1 MTSAKKGWSYSAGEW
16 GRNRVRAYED
26 PKSGLLLV
34 EFYERPRNYSKPLR
48 RRISLGHRDRLKAKQ
63 QADKIAVAIGHA
75 RSVLVSTAALAELF
89 DIYVREVTPT
99 KSERSRKHDRQC
111 ADMFLRFFGRQPDA
125 VALNL
130 RDWDRF
136 IQERRSGRIRP
147 AGRHTSTG
155 VRNRT
160 IARDLKWLLAV
171 LNWATRAGDGQGGV
185 LLERNPLKGLP
196 LPKEASPRRPVIT
209 HERYETMREVASI
222 MDWRFRVALV
232 LAHESGHRIGAI
244 RHLKWSDIDLEAG
257 RVRWRGEMDKNRFE
271 HVTPLTEP
279 MCSALEEARRRNPA
293 IGDAWVLP
301 APKYPSKPI
310 SRHLVRDWWYQA
322 EERASLEH
330 VPGLGWHGLRRKFAT
345 ELKDV
350 PLKDLCTLGGWK
362 SPATILTCYQQA
374 DEDTM
379 RRALESRRPVGRTA
393 EA

>member
-1 MTSAKKGWSYSAGEW
+1 MTSAKKRWSYSAGEW

-26 PKSGLLLV
+26 PKSGLLFV
-34 EFYERPRNYSKPLR
+34 EFYERPRDYSKPRR
-48 RRISLGHRDRLKAKQ
+48 RRISLRHRDRLKAKQ
-63 QADKIAVAIGHA
+63 QADEIAAAIGQSGRTLGSA
-75 RSVLVSTAALAELF
+75 VALAELF
-89 DIYVREVTPT
+89 DIYGREVTPT
-99 KSERSRKHDRQC
+99 KSRRSRKHDRQC
-111 ADMFLRFFGRQPDA
+111 ADMFLRFFGRQRA
-125 VALNL
+125 AAGLNL

-147 AGRHTSTG
+147 AGRQTSTG

-171 LNWATRAGDGQGGV
+171 LNWATRAGDGNGGV

-209 HERYETMREVASI
+209 HERYEAMREVANLI
-222 MDWRFRVALV
+222 DWRFRVALV
-232 LAHESGHRIGAI
+232 LAHESGHRVGAI
-244 RHLKWSDIDLEAG
+244 RHLQWSDIDLEAR
-257 RVRWRGEMDKNRFE
+257 RVCWRGEIDKNRFE
-271 HVTPLTEP
+271 HVTPLTAP
-279 MCSALEEARRRNPA
+279 MRSVLEEARRRNPA
-293 IGDAWVLP
+293 IGESWVLP
-301 APKYPSKPI
+301 APKNPSKPI

-322 EERASLEH
+322 EELAGLDH
-330 VPGLGWHGLRRKFAT
+330 IPGLGWHSLRRKFAT

-362 SPATILTCYQQA
+362 SPATILMCYQQA

-379 RRALESRRPVGRTA
+379 RRALERRRPVGQTA